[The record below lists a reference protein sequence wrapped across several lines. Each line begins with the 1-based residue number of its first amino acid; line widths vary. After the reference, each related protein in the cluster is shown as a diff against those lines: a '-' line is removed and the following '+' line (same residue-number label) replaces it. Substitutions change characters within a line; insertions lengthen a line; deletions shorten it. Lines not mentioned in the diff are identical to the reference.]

1 MRKPVI
7 LPGMNKIDF
16 SPSHLLCDLSALL
29 RRTGRMFG
37 SVALTGDANALLY
50 SAKSF
55 AAAMLAYYIA
65 LSIGLEKPS
74 WAIITVYIV
83 SQTSVGASLSR
94 SVYRLAG
101 TIVGAGATVLIVP
114 TFVNTPI
121 FCSVILTGWIT
132 FCLYLSLL
140 ERTPRAY
147 AFVLAGYTAS
157 LIGFP
162 AVFHP
167 GEIFDTAM
175 VRVQE
180 IGIGIFC
187 AALIHR
193 YVLPKRISGLFNSK
207 IAQTLNSARQMLA
220 DTLAGS
226 TNEAA
231 ANLKLALALQFLQ
244 GLSHHIPYDFA
255 FSAPVRHARKALHDK
270 LARLLIVS
278 GELHDRLLMVTAL
291 PADIQTLLEAVQ
303 SWLAGENS
311 AKRKITGQA
320 LAERSATLTERL
332 AAAEVLTFE
341 TALQMNLVRHLH
353 EAIILLL
360 QCERLADA
368 LAQAKPAQLPA
379 EDKPAKGYVFH
390 RDSLS
395 AARTALGAF
404 VIILSGCLI
413 WIDTAWPDGATAV
426 SILGVC
432 CTLFG
437 SFDTPAPHIV
447 KYMVGSAW
455 GVMISLLYSFALL
468 PTVTEFSV
476 LVAVLAPA
484 YLLAGSLQAR
494 PATTFMAMGI
504 TLTLPI
510 LCELGAHYSG
520 DFAVAVNTAIALFA
534 ATGFAV
540 VSMSLLQTVQAD
552 AAIERLLRT
561 CRRDVRRSVKG
572 VFKPDET
579 HWTNLMIDRT
589 ALLLPLLQRSG
600 HSAEQTLNQILHSL
614 RIGLSVMHLRRFQ
627 AQKDRKKAH
636 EPGEILSL
644 LARDTATGA
653 LRQRIE
659 AVIGL
664 SSLQPHQQS
673 RQLVNCLVD
682 LHCALS
688 EQNTECAHD

>member
-1 MRKPVI
+1 
-7 LPGMNKIDF
+7 MNKIDS
-16 SPSHLLCDLSALL
+16 SPSRLLRDLSALR
-29 RRTGRMFG
+29 RRTGAMFS

-121 FCSVILTGWIT
+121 VCSVVLTGWIT

-157 LIGFP
+157 LIGFS

-167 GEIFDTAM
+167 GAIFDTAI

-207 IAQTLNSARQMLA
+207 IAQTLHSARQMLA
-220 DTLAGS
+220 DALACS
-226 TNEAA
+226 ANEAA
-231 ANLKLALALQFLQ
+231 ANLRLALALQFLQ

-255 FSAPVRHARKALHDK
+255 YSAPVRHARKALHDK

-278 GELHDRLLMVTAL
+278 GEIHDRLLLVSAL
-291 PADIQTLLEAVQ
+291 PANVQTLLEEVQ
-303 SWLAGENS
+303 SWLAGEES
-311 AKRKITGQA
+311 AKRKITGQG
-320 LAERSATLTERL
+320 LAERSATLTEQF
-332 AAAEVLTFE
+332 AAAETLTFE
-341 TALQMNLVRHLH
+341 TALQRNLVRHLH
-353 EAIILLL
+353 EAITLLL
-360 QCERLADA
+360 QCERLANA
-368 LAQAKPAQLPA
+368 LAQAKPTQMPA
-379 EDKPAKGYVFH
+379 EEKPAKGYVFH

-404 VIILSGCLI
+404 VTILSGCLI
-413 WIDTAWPDGATAV
+413 WIDSAWPDGATAV

-468 PTVTEFSV
+468 PLVTEFPL

-552 AAIERLLRT
+552 AAIERLLRV

-589 ALLLPLLQRSG
+589 ALLLPRLQRSG
-600 HSAEQTLNQILHSL
+600 HSAEQTLNQMLHAL

-627 AQKDRKKAH
+627 AQKDRQKEH
-636 EPGEILSL
+636 DIGELLSL
-644 LARDTATGA
+644 LALDTAPSA
-653 LRQRIE
+653 LRQRIQ
-659 AVIGL
+659 AMIGL
-664 SSLQPHQQS
+664 TSLQPHEQS
-673 RQLVNCLVD
+673 RQLIDCLVD

-688 EQNTECAHD
+688 EPYTGPADD

>member
-1 MRKPVI
+1 
-7 LPGMNKIDF
+7 
-16 SPSHLLCDLSALL
+16 
-29 RRTGRMFG
+29 MFG

-167 GEIFDTAM
+167 GEIFDTAI

-207 IAQTLNSARQMLA
+207 IAQTLDSARQMLA

-226 TNEAA
+226 ANEAA

-303 SWLAGENS
+303 SWLAGEES
-311 AKRKITGQA
+311 AKRKITGEA
-320 LAERSATLTERL
+320 LAERSAALTKQL
-332 AAAEVLTFE
+332 AGAEVLTFG

-468 PTVTEFSV
+468 PAVTEFSV

-589 ALLLPLLQRSG
+589 ALLLPRLQRSG
-600 HSAEQTLNQILHSL
+600 HSAEQTLNQMLHAL
-614 RIGLSVMHLRRFQ
+614 RIGLSVMHLRHFQ
-627 AQKDRKKAH
+627 AQKERKKAH
-636 EPGEILSL
+636 EISEILSL
-644 LARDTATGA
+644 LACDTATSA
-653 LRQRIE
+653 LRQRIR
-659 AVIGL
+659 AMIGPA
-664 SSLQPHQQS
+664 SLQPHQQS

-688 EQNTECAHD
+688 EPYMERAHD

>member
-1 MRKPVI
+1 
-7 LPGMNKIDF
+7 
-16 SPSHLLCDLSALL
+16 
-29 RRTGRMFG
+29 MFG

-167 GEIFDTAM
+167 GEIFDTAI

-468 PTVTEFSV
+468 PAVTEFSV

-589 ALLLPLLQRSG
+589 ALLLPRLQRSG
-600 HSAEQTLNQILHSL
+600 HSAEQTLNQMLHAL

-627 AQKDRKKAH
+627 AQKERKKAH
-636 EPGEILSL
+636 EISEILSL
-644 LARDTATGA
+644 LARDTATSA
-653 LRQRIE
+653 LRQRIR
-659 AVIGL
+659 AMIGPA
-664 SSLQPHQQS
+664 SLQPHQQS

-682 LHCALS
+682 LHCALR
-688 EQNTECAHD
+688 EPYTERAHD

>member
-7 LPGMNKIDF
+7 LPAMNKIDF
-16 SPSHLLCDLSALL
+16 SPRRLLRDLSALR
-29 RRTGRMFG
+29 RRTGTMLG
-37 SVALTGDANALLY
+37 SVTVAGDANALLY

-121 FCSVILTGWIT
+121 FCSVVLTGWIT

-167 GEIFDTAM
+167 GEIFDTAI

-187 AALIHR
+187 AALSHR

-207 IAQTLNSARQMLA
+207 IAQTLHSARQMLA
-220 DTLAGS
+220 DALAGS
-226 TNEAA
+226 ANEAA
-231 ANLKLALALQFLQ
+231 ANLRLALALQFLQ

-278 GELHDRLLMVTAL
+278 GEIHDRLLMVTAL
-291 PADIQTLLEAVQ
+291 PADIQTLLEEVQ
-303 SWLAGENS
+303 SWLVGEDS

-320 LAERSATLTERL
+320 LAERSAILTKRL
-332 AAAEVLTFE
+332 AVAEVLTFE

-360 QCERLADA
+360 HCERLANA

-404 VIILSGCLI
+404 VIILCGCLI
-413 WIDTAWPDGATAV
+413 WIYSAWPDGATAV

-447 KYMVGSAW
+447 KYMIGSAW
-455 GVMISLLYSFALL
+455 GGMVSLLYSFALL
-468 PTVTEFSV
+468 PQVTDFAV
-476 LVAVLAPA
+476 LVAVLAPV
-484 YLLAGSLQAR
+484 YLWAGSLQAR

-520 DFAVAVNTAIALFA
+520 DFATAVNTAIALFA

-540 VSMSLLQTVQAD
+540 LGMGLLQTVQAD
-552 AAIERLLRT
+552 AAIQRLLRI
-561 CRRDVRRSVKG
+561 CQRDIRRSVKG
-572 VFKPDET
+572 VMMLDEV
-579 HWTNLMIDRT
+579 HWTNLMMDRA
-589 ALLLPLLQRSG
+589 ALLLPRLQRS
-600 HSAEQTLNQILHSL
+600 EQAAGDVLQAMLHAL
-614 RIGLSVMHLRRFQ
+614 RIGLAVVHLRRLQ
-627 AQKDRKKAH
+627 TQVNRKTAV
-636 EPGEILSL
+636 EISL
-644 LARDTATGA
+644 LLERLIHHTDSPAPGPHLHTLIDHHAPSPHA
-653 LRQRIE
+653 LSQK
-659 AVIGL
+659 L
-664 SSLQPHQQS
+664 TDSL
-673 RQLVNCLVD
+673 LD
-682 LHCALS
+682 LHCALR
-688 EQNTECAHD
+688 AHNKEPNDG